1 MKSKK
6 SLNNLFDSKLFS
18 LIISLVGAIVIWLLV
33 VINVS
38 PQTTRVI
45 KDVKVVI
52 DNTVPSQFGLEVFG
66 ESEFTADV
74 TVSGKKYQISS
85 ANLSADDI
93 IVTAVTTNVDSPG
106 FRTLQLKAEPVSQN
120 VDYTISSTS
129 IKTVDV
135 YFDTAKTVQLPIEP
149 AIETGDFPVV
159 EDGFSCGDITLSE
172 SSVTITGPSTQVNR
186 IEKVVAKCKLDKSLS
201 SNLTV
206 EADVVPLDDEN
217 NSDFEYLSLTV
228 NRVVMAIPVL
238 RVKDVATSVTFKNI
252 PDAYSVDPLKYSVSP
267 QNAQFNVFVDEY
279 DKTTSCSVG
288 TIDFK
293 SLSPTNNVFVFSG
306 ESTDVVEGT
315 VDEFVVE
322 VDMDSFSEEYM
333 TLSSETINVN
343 NPDDKTYEISNF
355 NKSVVII
362 GTEEDLKSI
371 TKDMIKV
378 DVDLSQVEWKAG
390 ETVSVPAIVSVNSPT
405 CWIYGNYTVEIS
417 MS

>member
-6 SLNNLFDSKLFS
+6 SLNSLFDNKLFS
-18 LIISLVGAIVIWLLV
+18 LIVSLLGAIVIWLLV

-45 KDVKVVI
+45 KGVKVIV
-52 DNTVPSQFGLEVFG
+52 DETVPSQFGLEVFG
-66 ESEFTADV
+66 ESEFTVDV

-106 FRTLQLKAEPVSQN
+106 FRTLQLKAEPASQN
-120 VDYTISSTS
+120 AAYTISSTS
-129 IKTVDV
+129 VKTVDV
-135 YFDTAKTVQLPIEP
+135 YFDTSKTVQLAIE
-149 AIETGDFPVV
+149 ADIETGDFPVV

-201 SNLTV
+201 SNLSI
-206 EADVVPLDDEN
+206 EADVVPLDDQN
-217 NSDFEYLSLTV
+217 KSDFEYLTLTV

-238 RVKDVATSVTFKNI
+238 RVKDVDTFVTFKNI
-252 PDAYSVDPLKYSVSP
+252 PDAYSADPLKYSVSP

-279 DKTTSCSVG
+279 DKTTACSVG

-293 SLSPTNNVFVFSG
+293 SLSPSNNVFVFSG
-306 ESTDVVEGT
+306 ESTNVVEGS
-315 VDEFVVE
+315 VDEFVVK
-322 VDMDSFSEEYM
+322 VDMEDFSEEYM
-333 TLSSETINVN
+333 TLSSEKINVN
-343 NPDDKTYEISNF
+343 NPNGKTYKISDF

-378 DVDLSQVEWKAG
+378 EVDLSQVEWKAG
-390 ETVSVPAIVSVNSPT
+390 ETVTVPAIVSVDKTT

-417 MS
+417 ML